1 MLYLHYQMKIKILNK
16 KHKHSVIFKN
26 KKIRCAKIQI
36 IDSNI
41 LTHNPIS
48 LNNIKIRIN
57 IINTMT
63 LIHSN
68 KSNHKISTSTTNLLI
83 HKIILNHLQ
92 QITNLVPR
100 SLYRNSKIQIVMLTN
115 LYFSKQIKI
124 LINYHLTISQQNSYD
139 IWTE

>member
-1 MLYLHYQMKIKILNK
+1 MNTIGANTAVIMKSHSRKKWKKIVKKFKQVLSKHRCSYQMKIKILNK

-68 KSNHKISTSTTNLLI
+68 KSNRKISTSTTNLII
-83 HKIILNHLQ
+83 HKIILNHL
-92 QITNLVPR
+92 
-100 SLYRNSKIQIVMLTN
+100 
-115 LYFSKQIKI
+115 
-124 LINYHLTISQQNSYD
+124 
-139 IWTE
+139 